1 MKFSESLKKNKD
13 FYAEEL
19 CKMKYNMKDDIEEI
33 LLSEKDL
40 QKAVKK
46 LGKQISAD
54 YEGKN
59 LMLVAVL
66 KGSVIFMADLMRAI
80 TVPISIDFMSVSS
93 YGGGVKS
100 SGVVKIIKDLD
111 NDISGYDVLIVED
124 ILDSGLTLS
133 YLTNVLRQRKVNS
146 IKIATLLD
154 KPERR
159 QVDIKPDYACFVVPD
174 KFVVGYGLDYDQK
187 YRNLPYVGVV
197 KPEVYTK

>member
-1 MKFSESLKKNKD
+1 
-13 FYAEEL
+13 
-19 CKMKYNMKDDIEEI
+19 MKYNMKDDIEEV
-33 LLSEKDL
+33 LLPEKDI

-80 TVPISIDFMSVSS
+80 TIPVSIDFMSVSS
-93 YGGGVKS
+93 YGAGVKS

-111 NDISGYDVLIVED
+111 HDLTGYDVLIVED

-133 YLTNVLRQRKVNS
+133 YLTNVLRQRNVSS
-146 IKIATLLD
+146 IKICTLLD

-159 QVDIKPDYACFVVPD
+159 KVDIKPDYACFVVPD

-197 KPEVYTK
+197 KPEVYSK